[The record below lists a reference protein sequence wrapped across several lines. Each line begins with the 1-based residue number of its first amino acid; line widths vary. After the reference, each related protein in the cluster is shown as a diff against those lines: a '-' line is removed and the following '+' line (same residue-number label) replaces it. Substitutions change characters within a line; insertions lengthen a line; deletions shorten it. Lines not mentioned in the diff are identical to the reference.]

1 MGIIGGEC
9 EDRRVDMPKVILFV
23 DDEVQILKSLKRL
36 FRATEH
42 EVYFAD
48 SGQMALDILTE
59 HHVDL
64 IVTDIRMPQMDG
76 FELLKR
82 VKEDYPLTLRVALS
96 GFTDNKKIYTAL
108 ENNLAKLYMFK
119 PWDNNELLV
128 TIDKIFELEDVLM
141 NQDLLDMINNLDELP
156 SIPFLYRE
164 LSRLVEEDASI
175 EDISKMI
182 EQDQSIASK
191 ILKVANSAFYG
202 AKTGSIIQSIMY
214 IGLINVKNIVL
225 TNSVFDNFGSKSK
238 YHEVLWNH
246 VNLTN
251 KIVSILYHR
260 CLNKRLPNVYAS
272 AGLLHDIGR
281 IILLRFFSDRY
292 KEVIKRM
299 DTGDGSEITMS
310 ALETE
315 LIGFDHQQVGG
326 YLLSWWEIPVPIV
339 EAALY
344 HHDPLNEA
352 IINKELVQVVHLANY
367 YSWQAL
373 EEEHF
378 KENLMLG
385 VFKELN
391 LNREF
396 VEAEIKRNLEL

>member
-1 MGIIGGEC
+1 
-9 EDRRVDMPKVILFV
+9 MPKVILFV

-36 FRATEH
+36 FRGSGY

-48 SGQMALDILTE
+48 SGAMAIDILTNNR
-59 HHVDL
+59 VDL
-64 IVTDIRMPQMDG
+64 VVTDIRMPEMDG
-76 FELLKR
+76 FELLKHI
-82 VKEDYPLTLRVALS
+82 KEDYPLTLRVALS
-96 GFTDNKKIYTAL
+96 GFTDNRKIFDAL

-119 PWDNNELLV
+119 PWDNSELLA
-128 TIDKIFELEDVLM
+128 TIDKIFELEDVLLD
-141 NQDLLDMINNLDELP
+141 QDLLDMINNLDEIP

-164 LSRLVEEDASI
+164 ISKLVEEDASI
-175 EDISKMI
+175 EDIAAKI

-191 ILKVANSAFYG
+191 VLKVANSAFYG
-202 AKTGSIIQSIMY
+202 AKTGSINQAIMY

-225 TNSVFDNFGSKSK
+225 TNSVFNNFGEKSK
-238 YHEVLWNH
+238 YHELLWKH

-251 KIVSILYHR
+251 KFVNVIYQR

-281 IILLRFFSDRY
+281 ILLIRFFTERY
-292 KEVIKRM
+292 KELMVRLDAGEGK
-299 DTGDGSEITMS
+299 TMS
-310 ALETE
+310 NLESE

-352 IINKELVQVVHLANY
+352 IINRELVQVVHLANY
-367 YSWQAL
+367 YSWLAL
-373 EEEHF
+373 EEEYFREGLHVEVF
-378 KENLMLG
+378 NELG
-385 VFKELN
+385 
-391 LNREF
+391 LNREV
-396 VEAEIKRNLEL
+396 VEAEIERCQQG

>member
-1 MGIIGGEC
+1 
-9 EDRRVDMPKVILFV
+9 MPKVILFV

-36 FRATEH
+36 FRGSGY

-48 SGQMALDILTE
+48 SGAMAINILTNNR
-59 HHVDL
+59 VDL
-64 IVTDIRMPQMDG
+64 VVTDIRMPEMDG
-76 FELLKR
+76 FELLKHI
-82 VKEDYPLTLRVALS
+82 KEDYPLTLRVALS
-96 GFTDNKKIYTAL
+96 GFTDNRKIFDAL

-119 PWDNNELLV
+119 PWDNSELLA
-128 TIDKIFELEDVLM
+128 TIDKIFELEDVLLD
-141 NQDLLDMINNLDELP
+141 QDLLDMINNLDEIP

-164 LSRLVEEDASI
+164 ISKLVEEDASI
-175 EDISKMI
+175 EDIAAKI

-191 ILKVANSAFYG
+191 VLKVANSAFYG
-202 AKTGSIIQSIMY
+202 AKTGSINQAIMY

-225 TNSVFDNFGSKSK
+225 TNSVFNNFGEKSK
-238 YHEVLWNH
+238 YHELLWKH

-251 KIVSILYHR
+251 KFVNVIYQR

-281 IILLRFFSDRY
+281 ILLIRFFTERY
-292 KEVIKRM
+292 KELMVRLDAGEGK
-299 DTGDGSEITMS
+299 TMS
-310 ALETE
+310 NLESE

-352 IINKELVQVVHLANY
+352 IINRELVQVVHLANY
-367 YSWQAL
+367 YSWIAL
-373 EEEHF
+373 EEEYFREGLHVEVF
-378 KENLMLG
+378 NELG
-385 VFKELN
+385 
-391 LNREF
+391 LNREV
-396 VEAEIKRNLEL
+396 VEAEIERCQQG

>member
-1 MGIIGGEC
+1 
-9 EDRRVDMPKVILFV
+9 MPKVILFV

-36 FRATEH
+36 FRGSGY

-48 SGQMALDILTE
+48 SGAMAIDILTNNR
-59 HHVDL
+59 VDL
-64 IVTDIRMPQMDG
+64 VVTDIRMPEMDG
-76 FELLKR
+76 FELLKHI
-82 VKEDYPLTLRVALS
+82 KEDYPLTLRVALS
-96 GFTDNKKIYTAL
+96 GFTDNRKIFDAL

-119 PWDNNELLV
+119 PWDNSELLA
-128 TIDKIFELEDVLM
+128 TIDKIFELEDVLLD
-141 NQDLLDMINNLDELP
+141 QDLLDMINNLDEIP

-164 LSRLVEEDASI
+164 ISKLVEEDASI
-175 EDISKMI
+175 EDIAAKI

-191 ILKVANSAFYG
+191 VLKVANSVFYG
-202 AKTGSIIQSIMY
+202 AKTGSINQAIMY

-225 TNSVFDNFGSKSK
+225 TNSVFNNFGEKSK
-238 YHEVLWNH
+238 YHELLWKH

-251 KIVSILYHR
+251 KFVNVIYQR

-281 IILLRFFSDRY
+281 ILLIRFFTERY
-292 KEVIKRM
+292 KELMVRLDAGEGK
-299 DTGDGSEITMS
+299 TMS
-310 ALETE
+310 NLESE

-352 IINKELVQVVHLANY
+352 IINRELVQVVHLANY
-367 YSWQAL
+367 YSWLAL
-373 EEEHF
+373 EEEYFREGLHVEVF
-378 KENLMLG
+378 NELG
-385 VFKELN
+385 
-391 LNREF
+391 LNREV
-396 VEAEIKRNLEL
+396 VEAEIERCQQG